1 MNIVVF
7 GANGKT
13 GRLLIQQ
20 ALDEGHTVTAVTRHP
35 EQFPLHHINLRV
47 AQGDVFDPAAVER
60 AVAGQDAVLSTL
72 GVPFTRKPIAVYSQG
87 VANIAAAMK
96 RHGVRRIVCVSSSVT
111 DGAHDTG
118 AGFVFDKLL
127 QPIVISTIGRTT
139 YADMRQMEMELAN
152 SGLDWTVVRP
162 SGLFETPGVTNY
174 QTAEGHMRGQ
184 FTSRADLANCMLRQL
199 SSDEYLRKAVA
210 VITTAAHPSMLSF
223 FTGEAFQKQPN

>member
-7 GANGKT
+7 GANGAT
-13 GRLLIQQ
+13 GRILTRQ
-20 ALDEGHTVTAVTRHP
+20 ALDEGYIVTAVTRHP
-35 EQFPLHHINLRV
+35 EQFPLHHTNLRV
-47 AQGDVFDPAAVER
+47 IQGDVFDPAAVER
-60 AVAGQDAVLSTL
+60 AVARQDAVLSTL

-87 VANIAAAMK
+87 VANIVAAMK
-96 RHGVRRIVCVSSSVT
+96 RHGVRRIVCVSSSAT

-139 YADMRQMEMELAN
+139 YADMRQMEMELTN

-162 SGLFETPGVTNY
+162 SGLFATPGVTKY
-174 QTAEGHMRGQ
+174 QMAEGHMRGQ

-199 SSDEYLRKAVA
+199 TRDQYLRKAVA
-210 VITTAAHPSMLSF
+210 VITTS
-223 FTGEAFQKQPN
+223 T